1 MITLG
6 CTAPCAPTPQFPRCT
21 ISDTSR
27 EFIELLS
34 VAVRLVRLRS
44 AFAEVV
50 ALAGDAPRLSDEQ
63 LRAALLGVARRL
75 GGETR

>member
-6 CTAPCAPTPQFPRCT
+6 CTAPCAPTSRFPRCAV
-21 ISDTSR
+21 SDASR

-34 VAVRLVRLRS
+34 VAVRLVGLRS
-44 AFAEVV
+44 ALAEVV
-50 ALAGDAPRLSDEQ
+50 ALAGDAPGLSDEQ
-63 LRAALLGVARRL
+63 LRAALVGVARRL